1 MTIFIYINIIVTT
14 TILKECSSLSRFAS
28 THQSI
33 GFRFGNMARKMSS
46 LFAGKLKPYGIT
58 PEQWTV
64 LYQVHLQEGI
74 NQKELALRSGKDQP
88 SITRILDVLDK
99 KGFIQRKPDPGDRR
113 AYLIYAT
120 PSVQQIMDQTVPLE
134 LSLNDELVAGITD
147 EQLAA
152 LDHIMKQIN
161 HNIDRIFVD

>member
-1 MTIFIYINIIVTT
+1 MTIFIDVNIIVLTI
-14 TILKECSSLSRFAS
+14 ILKECFALSRFTS

-33 GFRFGNMARKMSS
+33 GFRFGNMSRKMSA
-46 LFAGKLKPYGIT
+46 LFAGRLKPYGIT

-64 LYQVHLQEGI
+64 LYQVYLQEGI
-74 NQKELALRSGKDQP
+74 NQKELATRSGKDQP

-120 PSVQQIMDQTVPLE
+120 SAVQELMNETVPLE
-134 LSLNDELVAGITD
+134 LSLNDELIAGISD
-147 EQLAA
+147 EQLQT
-152 LDHIMKQIN
+152 LDQIMKQIN
-161 HNIDRIFVD
+161 ANIDRIFVD

>member
-1 MTIFIYINIIVTT
+1 MNIIVLTI
-14 TILKECSSLSRFAS
+14 ILKECFSLSRFTS

-33 GFRFGNMARKMSS
+33 GFRFGNMSRKMSS

-64 LYQVHLQEGI
+64 VYQVYLQEGI
-74 NQKELALRSGKDQP
+74 NQKELAVRSGKDQP

-113 AYLIYAT
+113 AYLIFAT
-120 PSVQQIMDQTVPLE
+120 PTVQQLMDDTVPLE
-134 LSLNDELVAGITD
+134 LSLNDELIAGISD
-147 EQLAA
+147 EQLQM
-152 LDHIMKQIN
+152 LDEIIQQIN
-161 HNIDRIFVD
+161 RNIDRIFVD